1 MIPGTKI
8 PRALIAI
15 AEGVDDLQTV
25 TLIDV
30 LRRAQLE
37 VVVASIEGRRM
48 LTCAR
53 GTRLTADGMLVDLLV
68 QDFDLIVLPGGIIG
82 AQHLAAHQPL
92 QQLIKDQAAAGR
104 FFAAIA
110 EAPALALQ
118 AFGVLRQRRMTCL
131 PAVSQQLCGCS
142 FVDQPVVVDGNCI
155 TAQGSAAAVA
165 FALALVEQLSGK
177 GVRGVVAAELLA

>member
-1 MIPGTKI
+1 MTF
-8 PRALIAI
+8 RALITL
-15 AEGVDDLQTV
+15 AEGIDDLQSV

-30 LRRAQLE
+30 LRRAQVE
-37 VVVASIEGRRM
+37 VVVASIERRRM

-53 GTRLTADGMLVDLLV
+53 GTRLTADAMLVDLLA
-68 QDFDLIVLPGGIIG
+68 QPFDLIVLPGGAVG

-104 FFAAIA
+104 LFAGIA

-118 AFGVLRQRRMTCL
+118 ASGVLRQRRMTCL
-131 PAVSQQLCGCS
+131 PSASHQLSGCN

-155 TAQGSAAAVA
+155 TAQGSGAALE
-165 FALALVEQLSGK
+165 FALTLVEQLCGK
-177 GVRGVVAAELLA
+177 ATRTTVAAGLPV

>member
-1 MIPGTKI
+1 MTF
-8 PRALIAI
+8 RALITL
-15 AEGVDDLQTV
+15 AEGIDDLQSV

-30 LRRAQLE
+30 LRRAKVE
-37 VVVASIEGRRM
+37 VVVASVEGRRM

-53 GTRLTADGMLVDLLV
+53 GTRVTADAMLVDVLA
-68 QDFDLIVLPGGIIG
+68 QPFDLIVLPGGDVG

-104 FFAAIA
+104 LFAAIA
-110 EAPALALQ
+110 EAPAVALQ

-131 PAVSQQLCGCS
+131 PSASHQLSGCN

-155 TAQGSAAAVA
+155 TAQGSGAALQ
-165 FALALVEQLSGK
+165 FALALVEQLCGK
-177 GVRGVVAAELLA
+177 AARAAVAGELVV